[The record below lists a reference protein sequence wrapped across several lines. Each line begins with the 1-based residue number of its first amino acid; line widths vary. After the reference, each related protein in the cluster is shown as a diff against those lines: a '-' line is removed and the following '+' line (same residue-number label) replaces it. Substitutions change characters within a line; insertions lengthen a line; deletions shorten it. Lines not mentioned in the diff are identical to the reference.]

1 MENIELSIILP
12 CYNESKIL
20 KNNIIKIIKYLQDI
34 SFSSYELVIV
44 NDGSKDSTLDK
55 IIEVKELYPKLI
67 KVVHYKDN
75 KGKGYAIK
83 KGILESNGK
92 YILFMDMDLS
102 TDLSAIKNCL
112 DLAKKEN
119 TSIIIGSRRLKESQL
134 VIPQGKLRKFIGTSC
149 KIYTNLK
156 LRLKIKDTQCGFK
169 FFEKDIAKKIANKQI
184 INRWAFDAEMLYI
197 ARLNNISIKEI
208 PIIWSNDE
216 DSKVSPFDAS
226 IKFILDLSKIKKNKK
241 NYIF

>member
-20 KNNIIKIIKYLQDI
+20 KENITKIIEYLQSI
-34 SFSSYELVIV
+34 SFTSYELVVV
-44 NDGSKDSTLDK
+44 NDGSKDFTLDK
-55 IIEVKELYPKLI
+55 IIEVKELYPELI

-75 KGKGYAIK
+75 KGKGYAVK
-83 KGILESNGK
+83 KGILEANGK

-102 TDLSAIKNCL
+102 TDLSAIKDCL
-112 DLAKKEN
+112 DLTKKEEV
-119 TSIIIGSRRLKESQL
+119 SIIIGSRRLKESNL
-134 VIPQGKLRKFIGTSC
+134 VVSQGFLRKFIGNSC

-156 LRLKIKDTQCGFK
+156 LGLKIKDTQCGFK
-169 FFEKDIAKKIANKQI
+169 FFEKNIAKKIANKEI
-184 INRWAFDAEMLYI
+184 IHRWAFDAEMLYI
-197 ARLNNISIKEI
+197 AKLNHINIKEI
-208 PIIWSNDE
+208 PVKWTNDK

-226 IKFILDLSKIKKNKK
+226 INFILDLSKIKKNKN

>member
-20 KNNIIKIIKYLQDI
+20 KENITKIIEYLQSI
-34 SFSSYELVIV
+34 SFTSYELVIV
-44 NDGSKDSTLDK
+44 NDGSKDFTLDK

-75 KGKGYAIK
+75 KGKGYAVK
-83 KGILESNGK
+83 KGILEANGK

-102 TDLSAIKNCL
+102 TDLSAIKDCL
-112 DLAKKEN
+112 DLTKKEEV
-119 TSIIIGSRRLKESQL
+119 SIIIGSRRLKESNL
-134 VIPQGKLRKFIGTSC
+134 VVPQGFLRKFIGNSC

-156 LRLKIKDTQCGFK
+156 LGLKIKDTQCGFK
-169 FFEKDIAKKIANKQI
+169 FFEKNIAKKIANKEI
-184 INRWAFDAEMLYI
+184 IHRWAFDAEMLYI
-197 ARLNNISIKEI
+197 AKLNHINIKEI
-208 PIIWSNDE
+208 PVKWTNDE

-226 IKFILDLSKIKKNKK
+226 INFILDLSKIKKNKN

>member
-20 KNNIIKIIKYLQDI
+20 KENITKIIEYLQSI
-34 SFSSYELVIV
+34 SFTSYELIVV
-44 NDGSKDSTLDK
+44 NDGSKDFTLDK
-55 IIEVKELYPKLI
+55 IIEVKELYPELI

-75 KGKGYAIK
+75 KGKGYAVK
-83 KGILESNGK
+83 KGILEASGK

-102 TDLSAIKNCL
+102 TDLSAIKDCL
-112 DLAKKEN
+112 DLTKKEEV
-119 TSIIIGSRRLKESQL
+119 SIIIGSRRLKESNL
-134 VIPQGKLRKFIGTSC
+134 VVSQGFLRKFIGNSC

-156 LRLKIKDTQCGFK
+156 LGLKIKDTQCGFK
-169 FFEKDIAKKIANKQI
+169 FFEKNIAKKIANKEI
-184 INRWAFDAEMLYI
+184 IHRWAFDAEMLYI
-197 ARLNNISIKEI
+197 AKLNHINIKEI
-208 PIIWSNDE
+208 PVKWTNDE

-226 IKFILDLSKIKKNKK
+226 INFILDLSKIKKNKN